1 MTIITLRCIVF
12 ALFILFLFNLPVYAQ
27 KDFTLRVVAT
37 NLEIPW
43 EIEWGPDG
51 MLWVTER
58 PGIVSRIDPETG
70 AKQVVLDIQDSVY
83 AALES
88 GLLGFVLHP
97 DFLQTPYIYLTYVG
111 GDTAGEYRVVKRYEY
126 VEDTLVEPLD
136 IYRISPA
143 GFLHNG
149 SRLVIGSD
157 GKLYVTTGDHYQEFP
172 ALDENSDIGKIL
184 RMNLDGSVPDDNP
197 IPGRYMW
204 SKGHRNSQGLVQ
216 LPNGTLWASE
226 HGNDIEDEVNL
237 IVKGGNYGWPR
248 IEGQCNE
255 EYEIGY
261 CDSNNV
267 LTPKWSS
274 GGFTVAPGGIEYY
287 NSDRYPV
294 FANSLLMATLKHS
307 TLFQLRLNDD
317 DDSIVEVLD
326 YFRRSIGRIRD
337 IAISPEGRVFL
348 CTSNREPNGVDPFPV
363 FDDDKIVEVIPVPD
377 TAKPIFSAPD
387 TMFVKARVGD
397 EFLFH
402 VPVTNIGTAPFRI
415 QFVGELDTGLF
426 LRSDQWRVPI
436 TVLPGWTYPLNFL
449 FAPPVDGEY
458 FTQSIIITDS
468 LGNFPI
474 YLKGSTV
481 VGVLDATIDT
491 LVVQCSNCIEESIQV
506 WFVNTGTDT
515 VTVTGAAIEG
525 DDKSVFEIVAVD
537 TGVVQPADSA
547 FVTIRYI
554 GPPRSK
560 MVSVVRIK
568 TTSYRDAYTTLIV
581 NSLTSVGS
589 GRPNELPLYVYPN
602 PFSSKITF
610 IVPSEL
616 VGESIR
622 LYNLL
627 GSLIYRLDGG
637 TGQAV
642 EWDPASV
649 SNISFSMGAYIA
661 FVTNGKNSAM
671 TLIYYLG
678 Q

>member
-1 MTIITLRCIVF
+1 MAIQILRCVGL
-12 ALFILFLFNLPVYAQ
+12 ALLLFFLFNHPVCAQ

-70 AKQVVLDIQDSVY
+70 TKQVVLDIQDSVY

-97 DFLQTPYIYLTYVG
+97 DFLQIPYIYLTYVG
-111 GDTAGEYRVVKRYEY
+111 GDTAGDYRVVKRYEY
-126 VEDTLVEPLD
+126 VEDTLIDPVE

-143 GFLHNG
+143 GYLHNG
-149 SRLVIGSD
+149 SRLAIGSD
-157 GKLYVTTGDHYQEFP
+157 GMLYVTTGDHYQEFP
-172 ALDENSDIGKIL
+172 ALDENSDKGKIL
-184 RMNLDGSVPDDNP
+184 RMKLDGSVPYDNP

-204 SKGHRNSQGLVQ
+204 SKGHRNVQGLVQ
-216 LPNGTLWASE
+216 LPNGSLWASE
-226 HGNDIEDEVNL
+226 HGNNIEDEVNL

-248 IEGQCNE
+248 VEGPCDE

-274 GGFTVAPGGIEYY
+274 GGFTVAPAGIEYY

-294 FANSLLMATLKHS
+294 FANSILLATLKHS

-317 DDSIVEVLD
+317 GDSIVQVLD

-337 IAISPEGRVFL
+337 IAISPDGRIFL
-348 CTSNREPNGVDPFPV
+348 CSSNREPNGVDPFPE

-377 TAKPIFSAPD
+377 SAIPIYSAPD

-402 VPVTNIGTAPFRI
+402 VPVSNIGTAPFRI

-436 TVLPGWTYPLNFL
+436 TVLPGRTYPLNFV
-449 FAPPVDGEY
+449 FKPPVDSEY
-458 FTQSIIITDS
+458 FTESFIATDS

-491 LVVQCSNCIEESIQV
+491 LVVQCRNCSEESIRL

-515 VTVTGAAIEG
+515 VTVTGATIEG
-525 DDKSVFEIVAVD
+525 DDMSAFEIVAID

-547 FVTIRYI
+547 SVTVRYI
-554 GPPRSK
+554 GPPAAV
-560 MVSVVRIK
+560 MQSVVRIN
-568 TTSYRDAYTTLIV
+568 TTSYRDAYTTLFV
-581 NSLTSVGS
+581 TSSTSVGS
-589 GRPNELPLYVYPN
+589 EASGELPLYVYPN
-602 PFSSKITF
+602 PFSSTISF
-610 IVPSEL
+610 IIPPEL
-616 VGESIR
+616 IGETIS
-622 LYNLL
+622 LYNLV
-627 GSLIYRLDGG
+627 GSLMYSLDSG
-637 TGQAV
+637 TNQVV
-642 EWDPASV
+642 EWDPASSGNV
-649 SNISFSMGAYIA
+649 SFSTGAYLA
-661 FVTNGKNSAM
+661 FVTNGKISAM
-671 TLIYYLG
+671 TLIYYFG